1 MADGIDV
8 GTASSEAQATQ
19 GVVRPCPSCGVK
31 NRIPAAHLTDTGKCG
46 SCHADLAAVSE
57 PIDADEETFDAVV
70 KNSTVPV
77 LVDFWAAWCGPC
89 RMVAPEVHKVAQSMA
104 GKAVVLKV
112 DTDRHPELAQRY
124 GVQGIPN
131 FLVMKD
137 GQVVR
142 QQPGYVPHTQLT
154 SWLSEA
160 VGATAKA

>member
-1 MADGIDV
+1 MIRTCPGC
-8 GTASSEAQATQ
+8 GT
-19 GVVRPCPSCGVK
+19 K
-31 NRIPAAHLTDTGKCG
+31 NRIPAEHLADTGRCG
-46 SCHADLAAVSE
+46 SCKADLPPVKE
-57 PIDADEETFDAVV
+57 PIDADADLFDEITRNA
-70 KNSTVPV
+70 KVPV

-89 RMVAPEVHKVAQSMA
+89 RMAAPEVHRAATDNA

-112 DTDRHPELAQRY
+112 DTDKHPELAQRY

-137 GQVVR
+137 GQVVH

-160 VGATAKA
+160 QKPAAAKV

>member
-1 MADGIDV
+1 
-8 GTASSEAQATQ
+8 
-19 GVVRPCPSCGVK
+19 
-31 NRIPAAHLTDTGKCG
+31 
-46 SCHADLAAVSE
+46 
-57 PIDADEETFDAVV
+57 
-70 KNSTVPV
+70 
-77 LVDFWAAWCGPC
+77 
-89 RMVAPEVHKVAQSMA
+89 MA

>member
-1 MADGIDV
+1 MHMADGIDV

-112 DTDRHPELAQRY
+112 DTDRHPALAERFN
-124 GVQGIPN
+124 VVSIPN
-131 FLVMKD
+131 FVVLKEGRVVMQRPGLVP
-137 GQVVR
+137 QA
-142 QQPGYVPHTQLT
+142 TIE
-154 SWLSEA
+154 SWLKSA
-160 VGATAKA
+160 

>member
-8 GTASSEAQATQ
+8 GAAAAAEQAQ
-19 GVVRPCPSCGVK
+19 GIVRACPSCGVK

-89 RMVAPEVHKVAQSMA
+89 RMVAPEVHKVAKSMA

-112 DTDRHPELAQRY
+112 DTDRHPALAERY
-124 GVQGIPN
+124 GVRGIPN
-131 FLVMKD
+131 FLVMK
-137 GQVVR
+137 GGKVVF
-142 QQPGYVPHTQLT
+142 QQSGYVPHTRMEE
-154 SWLSEA
+154 WLR
-160 VGATAKA
+160 GADG